1 VKATRKSIEE
11 FLSSRKI
18 AIAGVSRDPKKFGHT
33 VMKELKEKGFEVF
46 PINPNADQINGTPCF
61 HNIGSLPLNV
71 KHLLVITQK
80 KQTHGVV
87 TEAIAKGIDNIWI
100 QQFSETKE
108 AIDFA
113 LSHKVNLVVKQC
125 ILMHTEPV
133 KGIHKFHRSIKKF
146 FGTLP
151 K

>member
-1 VKATRKSIEE
+1 MKATRKSIES

-18 AIAGVSRDPKKFGHT
+18 AIAGVSRDPKKFGQT
-33 VMKELKEKGFEVF
+33 VMKELKERGFELF
-46 PINPNADQINGTPCF
+46 PVNPHAEQINGTPCF

-71 KHLLVITQK
+71 KHLLVITPK
-80 KQTHGVV
+80 KQTTGIVA
-87 TEAIAKGIDNIWI
+87 EAIAKGIDNIWI
-100 QQFSETKE
+100 QQFSDTPE

-113 LSHKVNLVVKQC
+113 VSHKVNLVTKQC
-125 ILMHTEPV
+125 ILMYIEPV
-133 KGIHKFHRSIKKF
+133 KGIHRFHRAIKKL